1 MAILDFIERNPGSAR
16 VLMKL
21 YQGAPHCSLAEVGGG
36 AGMEL
41 EELLPLLVGLFRLG
55 LVDIVVSI
63 TEKGRD
69 FSKFLLAR
77 MGVE

>member
-1 MAILDFIERNPGSAR
+1 
-16 VLMKL
+16 
-21 YQGAPHCSLAEVGGG
+21 
-36 AGMEL
+36 MEL
-41 EELLPLLVGLFRLG
+41 EELLPLVVGLFRLG
-55 LVDIVVSI
+55 LVDIIVSI

>member
-16 VLMKL
+16 VLL
-21 YQGAPHCSLAEVGGG
+21 QLCQGAPHCSLSEVGGG

-41 EELLPLLVGLFRLG
+41 EELLPLVVGLFRLG
-55 LVDIVVSI
+55 LVDIIVSI

>member
-16 VLMKL
+16 VLL
-21 YQGAPHCSLAEVGGG
+21 QLCQGAPHCSLSEVGGG

-41 EELLPLLVGLFRLG
+41 EELLPLVVGLFRLG
-55 LVDIVVSI
+55 LLDIIVSI